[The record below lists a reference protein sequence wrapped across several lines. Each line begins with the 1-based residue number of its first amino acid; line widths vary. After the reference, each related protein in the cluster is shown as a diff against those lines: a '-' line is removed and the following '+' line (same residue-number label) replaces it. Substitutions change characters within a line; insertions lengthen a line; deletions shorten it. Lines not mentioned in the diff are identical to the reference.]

1 MSIFLKAM
9 IFHIFIG
16 SVFMGVVVT
25 ALLVADMASLMTI
38 LVGALVAFALAGPV
52 SWMIAKRL
60 H

>member
-25 ALLVADMASLMTI
+25 ALLVADIASLMTI
-38 LVGALVAFALAGPV
+38 L
-52 SWMIAKRL
+52 I
-60 H
+60 

>member
-38 LVGALVAFALAGPV
+38 LVGALGAFALAGPV

>member
-25 ALLVADMASLMTI
+25 GLLVVDMASLMTI
-38 LVGALVAFALAGPV
+38 LIGALLAFVLAGPV
-52 SWMIAKRL
+52 SWTIAKRL

>member
-25 ALLVADMASLMTI
+25 ALLVVDMGSLMTI
-38 LVGALVAFALAGPV
+38 LVGSMVAFALAGPV
-52 SWMIAKRL
+52 SWMIARRL